1 MKKTAVV
8 LLGILLTLSLNANA
22 GFKSSGYKSS
32 GYKSSRSS
40 AYSRPSVSSTT
51 TKSGY
56 QVNSSAGKNSSAVTT
71 ASRAPVS
78 TMNGKKLTDNKG
90 KIRTSEN
97 KPADTRPDY
106 SNMQPQNVNRQ
117 NAGRAFAGASST
129 RPDSLLNGNHQ
140 PSAQI
145 QNTIRQKES
154 GGFGL
159 THLAILYLLMSDNS
173 HSMSDSDRAWVERKI
188 EEEKQNND
196 IAESPDKPD
205 EFKNFPETDNG
216 VTDSASL
223 AESAESAEKST
234 SLYLDIARI
243 LFIVFAFAYVL
254 YKLVQAATGSITWHS
269 ALISSALTSMAGLMV
284 FYLNGILNVLF

>member
-22 GFKSSGYKSS
+22 GFKSS

-106 SNMQPQNVNRQ
+106 SNMQPQN
-117 NAGRAFAGASST
+117 AGKAFAGSSST

-205 EFKNFPETDNG
+205 EFQYFPETDNG
-216 VTDSASL
+216 ATDSASL
-223 AESAESAEKST
+223 AENAEKNT